1 MKFGREIWQ
10 IIITKIRLVIV
21 KIYFREI
28 QVYHKN
34 IIPKDDF
41 KIYVCNHRNG
51 AIDGFV
57 LMNLLGNYKAIVGNN
72 LTKNK
77 FLKFFFGG
85 QIDIFRKAETED
97 EKRYNQQQMKYA
109 SKLIKEGI
117 PVLVFPEGTSKL
129 GPSLL
134 PIKKGAA
141 FICTEI
147 LESMTDKQKLC
158 IVPIGLHYEAG
169 WQFRSRA
176 EIHVGEPLV
185 LNKGEGGTL
194 TELTRK
200 IKGLL
205 ETITANFENNNQQ
218 LDGECIATIVRNQE
232 VIYSHQE
239 ICRYMAAKKL
249 PEELWERYIN
259 LKDRFG
265 YKQLRYYHHLY
276 GEKIKLHYITYC
288 LLTPIILIALIINIL
303 PITACLF
310 VSVKMADDTN
320 VIALWRILTGAP
332 LFALQ
337 FIIYL
342 FSCLYLAES
351 GLVLLTGYI
360 LITGLAVLMYDYWRY
375 LSYHIIGSKRGKGEI
390 RDYALDLISHFRK
403 IKLGEMNK

>member
-1 MKFGREIWQ
+1 MKFGREFWQ
-10 IIITKIRLVIV
+10 TILTKIRLIIAN
-21 KIYFREI
+21 IYFRDI
-28 QVYHKN
+28 RVYQN
-34 IIPKDDF
+34 NNIPKDDF
-41 KIYVCNHRNG
+41 KIYVSNHRNG

-57 LMNLLGNYKAIVGNN
+57 LIKLLGDYKAIVGNN

-77 FLKFFFGG
+77 FLQFFFGG
-85 QIDIFRKAETED
+85 HIDIFRKAETED

-109 SKLIKEGI
+109 SKLVKEGL
-117 PVLVFPEGTSKL
+117 PVLIFPEGTSKL

-147 LESMTDKQKLC
+147 LESMTDEQKLC

-176 EIHVGEPLV
+176 EIHVGKPLV
-185 LNKGEGGTL
+185 LKKGEGGTL

-205 ETITANFENNNQQ
+205 ETNTANFEDNNYQ

-232 VIYSHQE
+232 TVYSHQE
-239 ICRYMAAKKL
+239 ICRFIAAKKL
-249 PEELWERYIN
+249 PDELWERYIN

-265 YKQLRYYHHLY
+265 YKQLWYYHCLP
-276 GEKIKLHYITYC
+276 GENINLHYLTYS
-288 LLTPIILIALIINIL
+288 LLSPIILAALIINIF

-310 VSVKMADDTN
+310 VSVKKADDTN
-320 VIALWRILTGAP
+320 VIALWRILTGVP

-342 FSCLYLAES
+342 LYCLFFAEA
-351 GLVLLTGYI
+351 GLILFTGYI
-360 LITGLAVLMYDYWRY
+360 LITGLTVLMYDYWRNLNY
-375 LSYHIIGSKRGKGEI
+375 YNVMSIKRGRDEI
-390 RDYALDLISHFRK
+390 RDYALDLISYFKK
-403 IKLGEMNK
+403 IKLGDE